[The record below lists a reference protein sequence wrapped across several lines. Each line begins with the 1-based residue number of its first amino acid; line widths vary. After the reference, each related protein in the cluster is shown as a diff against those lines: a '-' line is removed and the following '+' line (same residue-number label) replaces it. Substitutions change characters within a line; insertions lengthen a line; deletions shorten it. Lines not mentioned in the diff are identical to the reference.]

1 MPFITVDDLRPF
13 MDIDYEQAQ
22 AMVEDAVAMATA
34 VAPCLA
40 DEAFEHRGAAKAIV
54 RRAILRWN
62 AAGVSGTVTQQSAGP
77 FSETVSGG
85 SSKGLF
91 WPSEIA
97 DLQALCRKAGTAG
110 GGAFTIKPA
119 AAQGAG
125 VHSEMCDLAFFGTHC
140 TCGSNLNRGEGPIFN
155 EGRP

>member
-1 MPFITVDDLRPF
+1 MLLITVDDLRPF
-13 MDIDYEQAQ
+13 MSVDEEQAQ
-22 AMVEDAVAMATA
+22 AMIDDAVAMATA

-40 DEAFEHRGAAKAIV
+40 DDEFKHQAAAKAII

-77 FSETVSGG
+77 YSETVSGG

-91 WPSEIA
+91 WPSEITA
-97 DLQALCRKAGTAG
+97 LQDLCKKAGTAG

-119 AAQGAG
+119 VSGPAA
-125 VHSEMCDLAFFGTHC
+125 VHSEMCSLVFFGSHC

-155 EGRP
+155 GGRP